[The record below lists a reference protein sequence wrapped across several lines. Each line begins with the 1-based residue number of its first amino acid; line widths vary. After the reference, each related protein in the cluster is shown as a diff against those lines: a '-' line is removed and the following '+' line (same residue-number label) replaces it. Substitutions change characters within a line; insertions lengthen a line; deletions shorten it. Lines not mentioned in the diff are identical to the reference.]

1 MATLRATYTGTDAK
15 AKAISIVDKAAE
27 KVRQSLD
34 TPIYGQASLY
44 VQKRIEAEK
53 HLNGSTDPT
62 PFLEADVEAYGLTMQ
77 EAAMQI
83 MQNNYNASSVLK
95 QVEVIRLKAKKQI
108 RETTG
113 NPFDIAK
120 QAKKDIE
127 AVPNAE

>member
-1 MATLRATYTGTDAK
+1 MATLKATYTGTDAT
-15 AKAISIVDKAAE
+15 AKAISIIDKAAE

-34 TPIYGQASLY
+34 TPIYGQQSLY
-44 VQKRIEAEK
+44 LQKRIEAEK
-53 HLNGSTDPT
+53 YLNGSTDPT

-83 MQNNYNASSVLK
+83 MQNNSNASLVLK
-95 QVEVIRLKAKKQI
+95 QVEIIRLKAKKQI

-113 NPFDIAK
+113 NSFDIAK

-127 AVPNAE
+127 AVPNAQ

>member
-1 MATLRATYTGTDAK
+1 MVTLKASYTGADAVDE
-15 AKAISIVDKAAE
+15 AIKIVDKAAE

-34 TPIYGQASLY
+34 TTIYGQASLY

-53 HLNGSTDPT
+53 YLNGSTDPA
-62 PFLEADVEAYGLTMQ
+62 PFLEADVEAYGLTM
-77 EAAMQI
+77 EKAAMQI
-83 MQNNYNASSVLK
+83 MQNNSNASLVLK

-127 AVPNAE
+127 AVPNA

>member
-1 MATLRATYTGTDAK
+1 MATLKATYTGTDAT
-15 AKAISIVDKAAE
+15 AKAISIIDKAAE

-34 TPIYGQASLY
+34 TPIYGQESLY
-44 VQKRIEAEK
+44 LQKRIEAERY
-53 HLNGSTDPT
+53 LNGSTGPT

-77 EAAMQI
+77 KAAMQI
-83 MQNNYNASSVLK
+83 MQNNSNASLVLK
-95 QVEVIRLKAKKQI
+95 QVEIIRLKAKKQI

-127 AVPNAE
+127 AVPNAK